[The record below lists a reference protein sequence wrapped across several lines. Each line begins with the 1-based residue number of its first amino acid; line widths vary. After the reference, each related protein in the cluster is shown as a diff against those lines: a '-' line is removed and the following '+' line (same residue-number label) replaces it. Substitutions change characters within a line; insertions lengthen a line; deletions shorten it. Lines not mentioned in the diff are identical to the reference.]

1 MENSM
6 GGRRSNGKS
15 GGLGRSGSS
24 STGTTTRTQIL
35 KGKSSNYQVGES
47 LSASESPKMI
57 TIKSTGT
64 VMSKRN
70 RVDTLSDT
78 INSDGSVTRTN
89 ILRDSKGNLYSVS
102 RKEKKNKQ
110 GGWEQVGTIKVNKVT
125 KTY

>member
-1 MENSM
+1 M
-6 GGRRSNGKS
+6 GGRGSS
-15 GGLGRSGSS
+15 GGKGGGSKGNS
-24 STGTTTRTQIL
+24 VGTTAAKTQIL

-47 LSASESPKMI
+47 LSASESPKMV
-57 TIKSTGT
+57 TIKNTGT
-64 VMSKRN
+64 VISKRN

-110 GGWEQVGTIKVNKVT
+110 GGWEQVGAVKVNKVT

>member
-1 MENSM
+1 M
-6 GGRRSNGKS
+6 GGRGSSGGKS
-15 GGLGRSGSS
+15 GGSGGRSVGK
-24 STGTTTRTQIL
+24 TTRTQIL

-47 LSASESPKMI
+47 LSASESPKMV

-64 VMSKRN
+64 VISKRN

-110 GGWEQVGTIKVNKVT
+110 GGWEQVGTVKVNKVT

>member
-1 MENSM
+1 M
-6 GGRRSNGKS
+6 GGRGSS
-15 GGLGRSGSS
+15 GGKGGGSKGN
-24 STGTTTRTQIL
+24 STGTTARAQIL

-47 LSASESPKMI
+47 LNASESPKMI

-70 RVDTLSDT
+70 RVDTLPDT
-78 INSDGSVTRTN
+78 VNSDGSITRTN

-102 RKEKKNKQ
+102 RKEKKNRQ
-110 GGWEQVGTIKVNKVT
+110 GGWEQVGTVKVNKVT

>member
-1 MENSM
+1 M
-6 GGRRSNGKS
+6 GGRGSNGKS
-15 GGLGRSGSS
+15 GGSGRSGSGS
-24 STGTTTRTQIL
+24 KGTTTRTQIL

-64 VMSKRN
+64 VMNKRN

-110 GGWEQVGTIKVNKVT
+110 GGWEQVGTVKVNKVT

>member
-1 MENSM
+1 M
-6 GGRRSNGKS
+6 GGRGSS
-15 GGLGRSGSS
+15 GGKGGGSKGNS
-24 STGTTTRTQIL
+24 VGTTTRSQIL

-47 LSASESPKMI
+47 LNASESPKMI

-110 GGWEQVGTIKVNKVT
+110 GGWEQVGTVKVNKVT

>member
-1 MENSM
+1 M
-6 GGRRSNGKS
+6 GGRGSS
-15 GGLGRSGSS
+15 GGKGGGSKGN
-24 STGTTTRTQIL
+24 STGTTARAQIL

-47 LSASESPKMI
+47 LNASESPKMI

-70 RVDTLSDT
+70 RVDTLPDT
-78 INSDGSVTRTN
+78 VNSDGSITRTN

-102 RKEKKNKQ
+102 RKEKKNRQ
-110 GGWEQVGTIKVNKVT
+110 GGWEQVGTVKVNKIT